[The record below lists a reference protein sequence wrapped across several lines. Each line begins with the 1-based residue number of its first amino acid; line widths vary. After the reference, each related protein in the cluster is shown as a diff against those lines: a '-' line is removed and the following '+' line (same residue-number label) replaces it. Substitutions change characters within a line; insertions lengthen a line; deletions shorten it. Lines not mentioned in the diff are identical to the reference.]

1 MNSII
6 ERCVE
11 NSYDRKNFVELVKNI
26 VYFEDTSPHLLPLN
40 NSKNVDAF
48 CELGEGRLKDGK
60 SFSVLEVHLK
70 DVELD
75 KSPVYQ
81 AKFVADFLKQELID
95 FAIVSYYKDKESFW
109 KFALVY
115 IDIKKENEKFVVQ
128 KSDPRRYYF
137 VVGSGVPIHTA
148 EAQISQLYGKDNTFA
163 DILDAFSLERVTKSF
178 YQEVARKFYELV
190 GGKTYVNGG
199 EVNYGKGVL
208 AIPGNNFEEKKRFA
222 IRLLD
227 RLIFCWFLKKK
238 KSTNGLPLIEDTIL
252 SSSAVSNY
260 KSNIADVR
268 FCGENYYHDILEPLF
283 FEVMNKPREKRDE
296 AIRNVKEFESVPF
309 LNGGLFEPKN
319 DDYYQSGKNGFVSLS
334 VNNLKIP
341 DDWFEGLFSVFER
354 YNFTVDENTPVDVE
368 LSVEPEMLGRIFENL
383 LAELIEETGEIARKS
398 SGSYY
403 TPREIVEYM
412 VNESLKHYL
421 LENSKV
427 SEDKIDS
434 LLSYYQDVDLNEEEQ
449 SEIVQALNKLKVIDP
464 ACGSGAFP
472 IGMLQKELL
481 ILQKV
486 DPDNQKWLTENLKS
500 VEDVALREELKNKFQ
515 TEELNYMRKLSL
527 IKNSIYGVDIQP
539 MATEIS
545 KLRAFLTL
553 IVDAK
558 VDDTKP
564 NRGIEPLPN
573 LEFKFVS
580 ANSLIDVEFF
590 EKESKQQSSGS
601 LIKDDFF
608 EKFGELT
615 SQYFIESD
623 SGKKRELQ
631 HEIETLIDKKIDE
644 KLDEITNLTSSLD
657 PTKSYIRK
665 SQNEKVIYDL
675 NFQSNLW
682 SSYKNIFKGENP
694 VGFFNPKYFFPE
706 ASDGFDVVI
715 ANPPYI
721 QLQKNHGE
729 LAELYKSMN
738 YETFDRMGDIY
749 CLFYERGMQLL
760 KTNGHLCYI
769 SSNKWMRAGYGEK
782 LRRFFLKYNPKVLV
796 DLGPNVFESS
806 TVDTN
811 ILLIQKSENKKMLK
825 AVTISE
831 PKKTNVDIAEIL
843 SNNGVIL
850 THLSEGP
857 WFIGS
862 DAEQRLKEKI
872 ERIGKPLKDWDV
884 KIYRGILTGLNEA
897 FIIDTAKREEILQ
910 NCKDADERKR
920 TEAIIKPILRGRD
933 IKRYY
938 YEWAGLWI
946 IFIPWHFPLHED
958 SSIQGASEKAERKF
972 KEEYFSV
979 HNYLLQFKNDL
990 LSRNKDEI
998 GIRYEWYALQRCAA
1012 TYYSEFEK
1020 EKVAWGNI
1028 SFNSQ
1033 FSFIEPGIFINA
1045 PANFI
1050 VSNDL
1055 SIKYLCGIMN
1065 SKIFDVEFK
1074 KVGIFLGYAYEWK
1087 KQYVEQ
1093 VKIPAISSSNKSLV
1107 AQIELLVDKIIA
1119 VKQQNPQ
1126 ADASA
1131 LEREIDQLVYKLY
1144 DLTPAEINIIEGNIK
1159 EKELK

>member
-6 ERCVE
+6 ERCIE
-11 NSYDRKNFVELVKNI
+11 NSYDRKNFVDLVKNI
-26 VYFEDTSPHLLPLN
+26 IYFEDTSSCSLPLN
-40 NSKNVDAF
+40 NSKNVGAF
-48 CELGEGRLKDGK
+48 YELGKERLKDGK

-81 AKFVADFLKQELID
+81 AKFVADFLKKELVD
-95 FAIVSYYKDKESFW
+95 FAIVSYCKDEESFW

-115 IDIKKENEKFVVQ
+115 IDIKKENEKLVVQ

-148 EAQISQLYGKDNTFA
+148 ESQISQLYGKDNTFA
-163 DILDAFSLERVTKSF
+163 DILDAFSLEKVTKSF

-199 EVNYGKGVL
+199 EVSYGNGVL
-208 AIPGNNFEEKKRFA
+208 AIPGNNFEKKKSFA

-238 KSTNGLPLIEDTIL
+238 KSTNGLPLIDDTIL

-260 KSNIADVR
+260 KSDISGVQ
-268 FCGENYYHDILEPLF
+268 FYGSYYHDILERLF
-283 FEVMNKPREKRDE
+283 FEVMNKPREPSGKANKNEKEFDNVPFL
-296 AIRNVKEFESVPF
+296 NVKEFNNVPF

-319 DDYYQSGKNGFVSLS
+319 DDYYQFEGNSCTSKY
-334 VNNLKIP
+334 VNTLKIP
-341 DDWFEGLFSVFER
+341 DEWFEALFSVFER

-421 LENSKV
+421 LENTSIP
-427 SEDKIDS
+427 EDKIDS
-434 LLSYYQDVDLNEEEQ
+434 LLSYYQDVELSIEERK
-449 SEIVQALNKLKVIDP
+449 EIIEALNQLKVIDP

-486 DPDNQKWLTENLKS
+486 DPDNSLWLDENLNS
-500 VEDVALREELKNKFQ
+500 ILDVALREELRNKFE

-539 MATEIS
+539 MATEIA

-590 EKESKQQSSGS
+590 EKELKQQSSGS

-623 SGKKRELQ
+623 FDKKRELQ
-631 HEIETLIDKKIDE
+631 HKIETLIDKKVDE
-644 KLDEITNLTSSLD
+644 KLDEIANLTSSLD

-682 SSYKNIFKGENP
+682 SSYKNIFKGDNP

-706 ASDGFDVVI
+706 ARDGFDIVI

-721 QLQKNHGE
+721 DSENMSRNNAVLR
-729 LAELYKSMN
+729 ELYARFFQSAKGN
-738 YETFDRMGDIY
+738 WDIFV
-749 CLFYERGMQLL
+749 LFIERGLFLL
-760 KTNGHLCYI
+760 REKGFI
-769 SSNKWMRAGYGEK
+769 SHIVPNKLTGA
-782 LRRFFLKYNPKVLV
+782 KY
-796 DLGPNVFESS
+796 S
-806 TVDTN
+806 
-811 ILLIQKSENKKMLK
+811 
-825 AVTISE
+825 
-831 PKKTNVDIAEIL
+831 
-843 SNNGVIL
+843 
-850 THLSEGP
+850 
-857 WFIGS
+857 
-862 DAEQRLKEKI
+862 EKI
-872 ERIGKPLKDWDV
+872 R
-884 KIYRGILTGLNEA
+884 
-897 FIIDTAKREEILQ
+897 EILQ
-910 NCKDADERKR
+910 KYCVIEIRDYSSVKVFKNQSVYPVIFLIQNSSYKDYVVISKMESL
-920 TEAIIKPILRGRD
+920 TEAIITNKIPQYLFYRDIYWGRYFVSTETLQIIFKISRYPSLKSYFLEINSASTVSEAYKLKKYIKEYDQSVHGSFKKFVNTGTIDPYICLWGKHKTQYIKDNYNKPIVLDSD
-933 IKRYY
+933 IKKISENRLFQANTKKLIVGGLSKRMECIFDDGEYL
-938 YEWAGLWI
+938 AGKSTI
-946 IFIPWHFPLHED
+946 IILGESELKLKFVLCLLN
-958 SSIQGASEKAERKF
+958 SSLLTFWYRI
-972 KEEYFSV
+972 YFSSLSLA
-979 HNYLLQFKNDL
+979 NDYFQISPNTLQYVPMP
-990 LSRNKDEI
+990 EI
-998 GIRYEWYALQRCAA
+998 GESQQKQFVDIANRILLLTKDDDYFENQSKQSRVKEYEHQ
-1012 TYYSEFEK
+1012 
-1020 EKVAWGNI
+1020 
-1028 SFNSQ
+1028 
-1033 FSFIEPGIFINA
+1033 
-1045 PANFI
+1045 
-1050 VSNDL
+1050 
-1055 SIKYLCGIMN
+1055 
-1065 SKIFDVEFK
+1065 
-1074 KVGIFLGYAYEWK
+1074 
-1087 KQYVEQ
+1087 
-1093 VKIPAISSSNKSLV
+1093 
-1107 AQIELLVDKIIA
+1107 
-1119 VKQQNPQ
+1119 
-1126 ADASA
+1126 
-1131 LEREIDQLVYKLY
+1131 IDQMVYKLY
-1144 DLTPAEINIIEGNIK
+1144 DLTPAEIKIIEGNIEGAYK
-1159 EKELK
+1159 STLKK

>member
-6 ERCVE
+6 ERCIE
-11 NSYDRKNFVELVKNI
+11 NSYDRKNFVDLVKNI
-26 VYFEDTSPHLLPLN
+26 IYFEDTSLRILPLN

-48 CELGEGRLKDGK
+48 YELGKWRLKDDK

-81 AKFVADFLKQELID
+81 AKFVADFLKKELVD
-95 FAIVSYYKDKESFW
+95 FAIVSYYKDEESFW

-115 IDIKKENEKFVVQ
+115 IDIKKENEKLVVQ

-148 EAQISQLYGKDNTFA
+148 EAQISLLYGKDNTFA
-163 DILDAFSLERVTKSF
+163 DILDAFSLEKVTKSF

-190 GGKTYVNGG
+190 GGKTSTNSSEVSYG
-199 EVNYGKGVL
+199 EGIL
-208 AIPGNNFEEKKRFA
+208 HIPNNDYEDKKNFA

-238 KSTNGLPLIEDTIL
+238 KSTNGLPLIDDTIL

-260 KSNIADVR
+260 KSDISGVQ
-268 FCGENYYHDILEPLF
+268 FYGSYYHDILERLF
-283 FEVMNKPREKRDE
+283 FEVMNKRKRDK
-296 AIRNVKEFESVPF
+296 AIRNMKEFNSIPF
-309 LNGGLFEPKN
+309 LNGGLFEPKYK
-319 DDYYQSGKNGFVSLS
+319 DFYEIKN
-334 VNNLKIP
+334 NNSSNAYLGTLKIP
-341 DDWFEGLFSVFER
+341 DEWFKELFSVFER

-421 LENSKV
+421 LENTNV
-427 SEDKIDS
+427 SQDKIDS
-434 LLSYYQDVDLNEEEQ
+434 LLSYYQEVDLNKEEQ
-449 SEIVQALNKLKVIDP
+449 LEIVQALNKLKVIDP

-472 IGMLQKELL
+472 IGVLQKELL

-500 VEDVALREELKNKFQ
+500 VEDVALKEELRNKFQ

-558 VDDTKP
+558 VDDAKP

-573 LEFKFVS
+573 LEFKFVA

-590 EKESKQQSSGS
+590 EKELKQQSSGS

-608 EKFGELT
+608 EKFGELA

-623 SGKKRELQ
+623 SDKKRELQ
-631 HEIETLIDKKIDE
+631 HKIETLIDKKVDE
-644 KLDEITNLTSSLD
+644 KLDEIANLTSSLD

-665 SQNEKVIYDL
+665 SQNERVIYNL
-675 NFQSNLW
+675 NFQSDLW
-682 SSYKNIFKGENP
+682 SSYKNIFKGDKP
-694 VGFFNPKYFFPE
+694 VRFFNPKYFFPE
-706 ASDGFDVVI
+706 ASDGFDIVF

-721 QLQKNHGE
+721 QLQKNHGKF
-729 LAELYKSMN
+729 AELYKDGG

-760 KTNGHLCYI
+760 KSNGHLCYI
-769 SSNKWMRAGYGEK
+769 SSNKWMRAGYGKK
-782 LRRFFLKYNPKVLV
+782 LRKFFIEYNPKVLV
-796 DLGPNVFESS
+796 DLGPNVFENS

-811 ILLIQKSENKKMLK
+811 ILLVQKSENKKMLK

-831 PKKTNVDIAEIL
+831 PKKTNVDIARVL
-843 SNNGVIL
+843 SDSGVIL
-850 THLSEGP
+850 THLSESP

-862 DAEQRLKEKI
+862 EAEQKLKEKI
-872 ERIGKPLKDWDV
+872 EHIGKPLKDWDV

-897 FIIDTAKREEILQ
+897 FIIDTAKREEILR

-938 YEWAGLWI
+938 YEWAGLWV

-958 SSIQGASEKAERKF
+958 MSIQGASEKAEKEFINQYPSVYNHLLQYKETLSKRN
-972 KEEYFSV
+972 KEET
-979 HNYLLQFKNDL
+979 
-990 LSRNKDEI
+990 

-1020 EKVAWGNI
+1020 EKIMWQELAQGA
-1028 SFNSQ
+1028 Q
-1033 FSFIEPGIFINA
+1033 FAFDDEGGF
-1045 PANFI
+1045 F
-1050 VSNDL
+1050 VSNTAYIL
-1055 SIKYLCGIMN
+1055 TGKRLKYIIGYLN
-1065 SKIFDVEFK
+1065 SRLNEITFEKWYCTKLGQKGTRWLNQHVVE
-1074 KVGIFLGYAYEWK
+1074 
-1087 KQYVEQ
+1087 
-1093 VKIPAISSSNKSLV
+1093 IPVPPITSDNKSLV
-1107 AQIELLVDKIIA
+1107 TTIELLVDKIIA
-1119 VKQQNPQ
+1119 AKKQNHQ
-1126 ADASA
+1126 ADTSE
-1131 LEREIDQLVYKLY
+1131 LEDEIDKLVYELY
-1144 DLTPAEINIIEGNIK
+1144 DLTPDEIKIIEGNIK
-1159 EKELK
+1159 KEG